1 MSPRKTYILKLYVAG
16 NTPNSMRA
24 LKTLRNILEEE
35 FRGVY
40 ALKVIDVLKNP
51 QLAEEDKILAT
62 PTLAKIL
69 PPPVRRIIGD
79 LSDRER
85 VLIGLDLLYDELS
98 DETSTDNDDEIITND
113 SYYDSAGDS
122 GDDLVDDSSGDLVD
136 ELAEDL
142 ADDSGHDSVD
152 KLAGD
157 SAVDSVNYVASN
169 SVDDMLNNAVNN
181 FADSKGDD
189 NVDNKVDNKAGSKAG
204 SKAGGKPG
212 NKADSKADNKTGG
225 KANNKA
231 GNKLDN

>member
-24 LKTLRNILEEE
+24 LKTLRNILETE

-85 VLIGLDLLYDELS
+85 VLIGLDLLFEELNDESYD
-98 DETSTDNDDEIITND
+98 
-113 SYYDSAGDS
+113 
-122 GDDLVDDSSGDLVD
+122 
-136 ELAEDL
+136 AEDGFI
-142 ADDSGHDSVD
+142 DG
-152 KLAGD
+152 
-157 SAVDSVNYVASN
+157 
-169 SVDDMLNNAVNN
+169 
-181 FADSKGDD
+181 
-189 NVDNKVDNKAGSKAG
+189 
-204 SKAGGKPG
+204 PG
-212 NKADSKADNKTGG
+212 PES
-225 KANNKA
+225 
-231 GNKLDN
+231 